1 MSEYIK
7 KLRACIR
14 WFMDLED
21 GYLVEQEKLRA
32 SMDAENT
39 RHADLGKQIL
49 FLNFL
54 VMILSY
60 FCSSAI
66 ILTSFNC
73 CLVIAEAQLSTAV
86 DELKAANLELTR
98 RCESLEESFNK
109 EHADKLVR

>member
-39 RHADLGKQIL
+39 RHADLGKQNSFFNL
-49 FLNFL
+49 LL
-54 VMILSY
+54 MILSY
-60 FCSSAI
+60 FCASAI
-66 ILTSFNC
+66 VLTSFNC
-73 CLVIAEAQLSTAV
+73 CVVIAEAQLSTAI

-98 RCESLEESFNK
+98 RCESLEENLNK